1 MTEYVNS
8 RVFGEP
14 IYYSDYNFVSVRNL
28 TKVQFRVWCRLN
40 FCLHS
45 FFPEL
50 ALDLRSIECVVKV
63 LRLYSFLL

>member
-1 MTEYVNS
+1 MAGIIIYG

-28 TKVQFRVWCRLN
+28 TKVYFRVWCRLN

-45 FFPEL
+45 YFF
-50 ALDLRSIECVVKV
+50 RN
-63 LRLYSFLL
+63 LRLTLGQSSVW